1 VPHAEAAEARVRTG
15 MTTLDDRLGGGFP
28 RPSTLLLI
36 SNVPAE
42 KRVFAAQFM
51 ITGLRSGETCLY
63 VDFFR
68 APQLARREF
77 SKFGEYPTERLVF
90 VDATST
96 QLLVPSVEPYAVR
109 NIGDFDHI
117 MDTIERALLE
127 TRPSRAIVDS
137 MEFLTDR
144 FEKDLVMNR
153 WHRLID
159 VAKSTG
165 TLLCFLFINWTYED
179 LEIPRILEMSDYVL
193 EFRTTEDGGTLR
205 SSLRIRATRNSGF
218 KTAWIP
224 YTFKDFVGVT
234 ISFPRILITGPP
246 GAGKSTVLRALS
258 RSGVTISRLGKAV
271 TFDYGNVELLGLEAE
286 ILGTRGHA
294 RLESIFRTFA
304 QEVNGVLL
312 VVDATRPRQFGAASR
327 VLDLLSHN
335 VPYVVLA
342 NKSDLP
348 GAVPPDAV
356 RAAMG
361 LPPTVLVFATVA
373 KKGVMVQEA
382 LRALAETVVRGC

>member
-1 VPHAEAAEARVRTG
+1 
-15 MTTLDDRLGGGFP
+15 
-28 RPSTLLLI
+28 
-36 SNVPAE
+36 
-42 KRVFAAQFM
+42 
-51 ITGLRSGETCLY
+51 
-63 VDFFR
+63 
-68 APQLARREF
+68 
-77 SKFGEYPTERLVF
+77 
-90 VDATST
+90 
-96 QLLVPSVEPYAVR
+96 
-109 NIGDFDHI
+109 
-117 MDTIERALLE
+117 
-127 TRPSRAIVDS
+127 
-137 MEFLTDR
+137 
-144 FEKDLVMNR
+144 
-153 WHRLID
+153 
-159 VAKSTG
+159 
-165 TLLCFLFINWTYED
+165 
-179 LEIPRILEMSDYVL
+179 
-193 EFRTTEDGGTLR
+193 
-205 SSLRIRATRNSGF
+205 
-218 KTAWIP
+218 
-224 YTFKDFVGVT
+224 
-234 ISFPRILITGPP
+234 
-246 GAGKSTVLRALS
+246 
-258 RSGVTISRLGKAV
+258 LGKAV